1 MKRLFFL
8 CLIFLMALALP
19 QTTQIQAQSNAE
31 WTIMLYGA
39 MDNDLEKYI
48 FADLQELQIVG
59 STSDV
64 NLIAQVDRTTGYETR
79 GGDWTDTRRFYLE
92 QTVLPNYTPE
102 QKITL
107 TAEYFAGQG
116 VGTIEEITQEL
127 TLIANSDPALFER
140 IFQANLIDVNF
151 DLDPV
156 EILGEADMGDPQTLA
171 DFVAWG
177 ITNYPANR
185 YMLVISSH
193 GSGWAGLGPDYDSG
207 QSMLELSEIESGV
220 RAALDATGVDKLDI
234 IGFDACLM
242 SQYEV
247 ATALESVADFSL
259 AAEEVI
265 PGQGWQYTEPMRAL
279 VNNPTM
285 DARRLGQV
293 IIDAYV
299 SGYGAAGVN
308 KVDLHLLDLS
318 QIGQVT
324 TALAEFD
331 NIISNDLTISLTALA
346 TARQSAQSFGIDPSV
361 GDNGFFS
368 FIDLKD
374 FMQRLYIQSLDR
386 PNLLNAIDR
395 LVQAVDATVAYS
407 SADEYLPGAHGMS
420 IYFPLNTQMYTLFG
434 GQKGYAFASTG
445 AQLWNE
451 LLNNI
456 HETIN
461 NQIQASSLSVQITQA
476 PEFGNLYDPPSIYF
490 NYDGI
495 GINSVKAVV
504 LLQLNNGSEVI
515 LSTSLIARS
524 VIAQL
529 GQQTYEYL
537 DFSPRDTN
545 IYTWSPKINILT
557 DGNQSVPIL
566 LVPRGITE
574 ALIRGVLL
582 DQDFNIINDAVLVY
596 NGTTQEITNVIS
608 FAENGAPFQLSPE
621 PGTYFMPIWETL
633 SPNGELAVELS
644 QVAFDISR
652 ELPQVNTV
660 AAPDGLY
667 RIGFEII
674 DLAGNAV
681 FDAANVTIVNSEL
694 DQNWQGSRLSS
705 LGLSFLYPINWS
717 EPSLF
722 FREDGSVAVSMTAPD
737 NLATQLAI
745 VVYEGRSFDEVLAE
759 TRQRASELQN
769 ATVSDTQNLTD
780 LPYTPSGF
788 EYEFILDNQHMAG
801 VRLIYNVPQNNRV
814 YIVNLTVPIEQYDVG
829 LEILS
834 QFASSVTFFMPE

>member
-1 MKRLFFL
+1 MKRLFLLYFMIVMVL
-8 CLIFLMALALP
+8 TFHHP
-19 QTTQIQAQSNAE
+19 SQIQAQSNAE
-31 WTIMLYGA
+31 WTIMVYGA

-48 FADLQELQIVG
+48 FADLQEIQIVG
-59 STSDV
+59 STPDV
-64 NLIAQVDRTTGYETR
+64 NFIAQVDRTTGYETR

-92 QTVLPNYTPE
+92 QTVLPNYTLE

-116 VGTIEEITQEL
+116 AGTVEQLAQEL
-127 TLIANSDPALFER
+127 TQIANSDSALFDR
-140 IFQANLIDVNF
+140 IFQVNLIDVNF
-151 DLDPV
+151 DLQPV
-156 EILGEADMGDPQTLA
+156 EIIGEADMGDPQTLA

-247 ATALESVADFSL
+247 ASALQSIADFSL

-265 PGQGWQYTEPMRAL
+265 PGQGWQYTEPMQVL

-285 DARRLGQV
+285 DARSLGQV

-299 SGYGAAGVN
+299 NGYRAAGIT

-318 QIGQVT
+318 QIGQVI

-331 NIISNDLTISLTALA
+331 NIISTDLAVSLTALA

-361 GDNGFFS
+361 GDNGYFS

-374 FMQRLYIQSLDR
+374 FMQRLYIQSLGR

-395 LVQAVDATVAYS
+395 LVQAVDAAVAYS
-407 SADEYLPGAHGMS
+407 SADEYLPGAQGMS

-445 AQLWNE
+445 AQLWNG
-451 LLNNI
+451 LLNDI

-461 NQIQASSLSVQITQA
+461 NQIDPSSLSVQITQA
-476 PEFGNLYDPPSIYF
+476 PDTGNLYDPPSIYF
-490 NYDGI
+490 NYSGI

-515 LSTSLIARS
+515 LETSLIART
-524 VIAQL
+524 VTAEL
-529 GQQTYEYL
+529 GQQLYEYL

-545 IYTWSPKINILT
+545 IYTWSPKISVLT
-557 DGNQSVPIL
+557 DGNQSVPVL
-566 LVPRGITE
+566 LVPRGISE

-582 DQDFNIINDAVLVY
+582 DQDFNIINDAVLIY
-596 NGTTQEITNVIS
+596 NGTTQEVTNVIS

-660 AAPDGLY
+660 AAPDGMY

-681 FDAANVTIVNSEL
+681 FDAANVTIINSGL
-694 DQNWQGSRLSS
+694 DQNWQRSNLFT
-705 LGLSFLYPINWS
+705 LGLSFLYPLDWS

-722 FREDGSVAVSMTAPD
+722 FREDGSVAVSMAAPD
-737 NLATQLAI
+737 NATTLLGI
-745 VVYEGRSFDEVLAE
+745 VVYEGRAFDEVLAE
-759 TRQRASELQN
+759 TRQRAGELQGV
-769 ATVSDTQNLTD
+769 TMSDTQNLTD
-780 LPYTPSGF
+780 LPYT
-788 EYEFILDNQHMAG
+788 
-801 VRLIYNVPQNNRV
+801 
-814 YIVNLTVPIEQYDVG
+814 
-829 LEILS
+829 
-834 QFASSVTFFMPE
+834 